1 MKTRRAGIQNRI
13 IATVL
18 AGSLGAAGV
27 LPAGVVYAQTAKP
40 AAAAPPS
47 GTAPAKPKAVSAG
60 AGTGASG
67 SATAS
72 ASATG
77 TTTVDAKKA
86 YASGEKKFKDGDYAG
101 ALADFQAADSVKETP
116 QAARYIGLC
125 QDNLQH
131 YSEAVVAYERFLA
144 NVPAKLAVQGDEIRK
159 RVEVIKAMP
168 AKIHVDSDPKA
179 ATISL
184 DGKAQPLP
192 TPADLD
198 VPPGHHTI
206 KLTADG
212 HEDATRDLDVTYA
225 SKQDVMLT
233 LPAKA
238 PPPVVPVAVVPAT
251 PAPETP
257 VDTTPAQP
265 RSKLPAWI
273 TGGLAVAAAGV
284 GTAFGILALGDK
296 SDYDKNPTA
305 SKADDGENHALIADM
320 AFGVAVTLGVTSAVL
335 FLSNDDAPPANA
347 ASAPRPSVASA
358 RAQKSPAFRITPT
371 PIITP
376 HGGGAGALVRF

>member
-27 LPAGVVYAQTAKP
+27 LPAGVVFAQTAKP
-40 AAAAPPS
+40 AAAAAPPP
-47 GTAPAKPKAVSAG
+47 GATPAKPKAAT
-60 AGTGASG
+60 AGASG
-67 SATAS
+67 GGAAP

-86 YASGEKKFKDGDYAG
+86 YGSGEKKFKDGDYAG
-101 ALADFQAADSVKETP
+101 ALVDFQAADSVKETP

-131 YSEAVVAYERFLA
+131 YGDAVVAYERFLA

-168 AKIHVDSDPKA
+168 AKVHVDSDPKA

-212 HEDATRDLDVTYA
+212 REDATRDIDVAYA

-233 LPAKA
+233 LPSKA

-347 ASAPRPSVASA
+347 ASALRRPSIASA
-358 RAQKSPAFRITPT
+358 RAQKPPAFRITPT

>member
-1 MKTRRAGIQNRI
+1 LKTRRAGIQNRI

-40 AAAAPPS
+40 AAAAPPAG
-47 GTAPAKPKAVSAG
+47 GTAAKPKASGVTGG
-60 AGTGASG
+60 AT
-67 SATAS
+67 

-86 YASGEKKFKDGDYAG
+86 YGSGEKKFKDGDYAG

-131 YSEAVVAYERFLA
+131 FAEAVVAYDRFLA

-168 AKIHVDSDPKA
+168 AKVHVDSDPKA

-198 VPPGHHTI
+198 VPAGHHTI

-212 HEDATRDLDVTYA
+212 REDATRDIDATFA

-233 LPAKA
+233 LPSKA

-284 GTAFGILALGDK
+284 GTAFGVLALGDK
-296 SDYDKNPTA
+296 SDYDKSPTA
-305 SKADDGENHALIADM
+305 GKADDGENHALIADM

-347 ASAPRPSVASA
+347 ASAPRPSIASV
-358 RAQKSPAFRITPT
+358 RAQRSPAFRITPT

>member
-40 AAAAPPS
+40 VAAAAPPP
-47 GTAPAKPKAVSAG
+47 GTTPAKPKAAT
-60 AGTGASG
+60 AGASG
-67 SATAS
+67 SAAATV
-72 ASATG
+72 SATG

-86 YASGEKKFKDGDYAG
+86 YGSGEKKFKDGDYAG
-101 ALADFQAADSVKETP
+101 ALVDFQAADAVKETP

-131 YSEAVVAYERFLA
+131 YAEAVVAYERFLA

-168 AKIHVDSDPKA
+168 AKVHVDSDPKA

-212 HEDATRDLDVTYA
+212 HEDATRDIDVTYA

-233 LPAKA
+233 LPSKA

-251 PAPETP
+251 PVPETP

-296 SDYDKNPTA
+296 SDYDKNPTS

-347 ASAPRPSVASA
+347 ASALQRPSIASA